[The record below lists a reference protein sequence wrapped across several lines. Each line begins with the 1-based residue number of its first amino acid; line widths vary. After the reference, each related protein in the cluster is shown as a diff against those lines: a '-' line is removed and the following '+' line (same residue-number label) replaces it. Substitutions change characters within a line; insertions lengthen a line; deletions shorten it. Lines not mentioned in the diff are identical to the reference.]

1 MDERERM
8 VAGLPYR
15 AWKDGLPEA
24 RLRAKRLWTKYNSM
38 DFEDE
43 AGRAAVLDELIGK
56 HGKHFYIEGP
66 FRCDYGTYIT
76 LGENFYANYNCTILD
91 IAPVTI
97 GDNVMLAPGVGIY
110 TAGHSVH
117 PDARRSGYEY
127 GRPITIG
134 DDVWIGANSV
144 ICPGVTI
151 GSGAVIGAGSVV
163 TRDIPAN
170 VVAAGNPCRVL
181 RTITEED
188 KKYYFRDLEFDV
200 DWTRAEE

>member
-110 TAGHSVH
+110 TAGHPVH

-163 TRDIPAN
+163 TRDVPAN

>member
-56 HGKHFYIEGP
+56 HGKHFYIEAP

-110 TAGHSVH
+110 TAGHPVH

-163 TRDIPAN
+163 TRDVPAN

>member
-56 HGKHFYIEGP
+56 HGKHFYIEAP

-110 TAGHSVH
+110 TAGHPVH

>member
-56 HGKHFYIEGP
+56 HGKHFYIEAP

-110 TAGHSVH
+110 TAGHPVH

-134 DDVWIGANSV
+134 DDVWIGAHSV

-181 RTITEED
+181 RTITEKD

>member
-56 HGKHFYIEGP
+56 HGKHFYIEAP

-110 TAGHSVH
+110 TAGHPVH

-134 DDVWIGANSV
+134 DDVWIGAHSV

-151 GSGAVIGAGSVV
+151 GAGAVIGAGSVV

>member
-110 TAGHSVH
+110 TAGHPVH

>member
-110 TAGHSVH
+110 TAGHPVH

-163 TRDIPAN
+163 TRDIPAG
-170 VVAAGNPCRVL
+170 VVAAGVPCRVL
-181 RTITEED
+181 RPVGPED
-188 KKYYFRDLEFDV
+188 VIAPDTFAF
-200 DWTRAEE
+200 

>member
-66 FRCDYGTYIT
+66 LRCDYGTYIT

-110 TAGHSVH
+110 TAGHPVH

>member
-56 HGKHFYIEGP
+56 HGKHFYIEAP
-66 FRCDYGTYIT
+66 FRCDYGTHIT

-110 TAGHSVH
+110 TAGHPVH

-134 DDVWIGANSV
+134 DDVWIGAHSV

-163 TRDIPAN
+163 TRDIPSDSF
-170 VVAAGNPCRVL
+170 AAGVPCRVI
-181 RTITEED
+181 RRITESDRMANRPEL
-188 KKYYFRDLEFDV
+188 F
-200 DWTRAEE
+200 